1 MIQPNHSRP
10 LPNSYWVKPG
20 QLMAGEH
27 PGFGRLDDPAP
38 ARLRRLL
45 DAGIT
50 TFLNL
55 AESHDWQDYSRL
67 LMAESAPPEKAIRH
81 IRMPVMDMT
90 IPTEEDMV
98 QMLDTIDE
106 ALESGQAVYV
116 HCLAGRGRT
125 GTVVGCYLVRHGM
138 SGQEA
143 LDEIARLRK
152 GIPDAFN
159 RSPETN
165 EQRQM
170 VLNWSVGK

>member
-1 MIQPNHSRP
+1 MTQPNHSRP

-38 ARLRRLL
+38 ARLRRLME
-45 DAGIT
+45 AGIT
-50 TFLNL
+50 TFLDL
-55 AESHDWQDYSRL
+55 TETHDWQDYTRL
-67 LMAESAPPEKAIRH
+67 LPPDGNTIRH

-90 IPTEEDMV
+90 IPTESDMA

-106 ALESGQAVYV
+106 ALKSGQVVYV

-125 GTVVGCYLVRHGM
+125 GTVIGCYLVRHGLT
-138 SGQEA
+138 GQEA
-143 LDEIARLRK
+143 LDEITRLRK
-152 GIPDAFN
+152 GMPDAFN
-159 RSPETN
+159 RSPETH

-170 VLNWSVGK
+170 VLKWSAGK

>member
-1 MIQPNHSRP
+1 MSHSNQNRP
-10 LPNSYWVKPG
+10 LKNSYWVKPG

-38 ARLRRLL
+38 ARLRRLME
-45 DAGIT
+45 AGIT

-55 AESHDWQDYSRL
+55 TEAHDWQDYSRL
-67 LMAESAPPEKAIRH
+67 LPPGSELSGKTIRH
-81 IRMPVMDMT
+81 IRKPIMDMT
-90 IPTEEDMV
+90 IPAEAEMARI
-98 QMLDTIDE
+98 LDTIDE
-106 ALESGQAVYV
+106 AVESGQVVYV

-125 GTVVGCYLVRHGM
+125 GTVIGCYLVRHGM
-138 SGQEA
+138 SGEEA
-143 LDEIARLRK
+143 LAEITRLRK
-152 GIPDAFN
+152 GMPDSFN